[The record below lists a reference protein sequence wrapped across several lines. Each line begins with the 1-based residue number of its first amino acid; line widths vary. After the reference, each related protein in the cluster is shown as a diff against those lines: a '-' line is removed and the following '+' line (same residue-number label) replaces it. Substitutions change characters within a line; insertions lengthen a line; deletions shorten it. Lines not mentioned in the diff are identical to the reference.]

1 MPTASNHDQSHD
13 EQARLLDQVLN
24 DLDPEV
30 LADPDVPDMLLHRV
44 NNSTGAPAGDS
55 DSVGPD
61 GGIADLMGLTAEA
74 PTDLGDTAISPGV
87 QAYDDTLSSERIHSS
102 ADLYYLCL
110 HEQLGVFE
118 VVWKLQELFQAGSL
132 RISHGPGA
140 FGLYRFDKHSALRY
154 RRADRLRAYRRV
166 LGSGP
171 ETAGTNSR
179 PNDSFRRL
187 MRNFITEVAKFWRDK
202 RVSTVIR
209 DRASDPSF
217 GSIASVRRS
226 GLDLRTNVKNSSYG
240 FVNVLRI
247 ETSQALAEAFKILG
261 AEDVRAQFGAET
273 AWDTIELVMWQ
284 YFHRTVA
291 ASTMNRMATTGRDV
305 LRWLAQ
311 PHILRAD
318 RHGFEAALY
327 AIADEA
333 EEWISSRAG
342 LQTSR
347 PTPPPRHIYVNGA
360 SPAGPRAA
368 TSTRLPMRTVG

>member
-1 MPTASNHDQSHD
+1 MP
-13 EQARLLDQVLN
+13 
-24 DLDPEV
+24 
-30 LADPDVPDMLLHRV
+30 
-44 NNSTGAPAGDS
+44 
-55 DSVGPD
+55 
-61 GGIADLMGLTAEA
+61 
-74 PTDLGDTAISPGV
+74 SPC
-87 QAYDDTLSSERIHSS
+87 
-102 ADLYYLCL
+102 LYYLSL

-140 FGLYRFDKHSALRY
+140 FGLYRFDKHSVLRY

-166 LGSGP
+166 LGYGP
-171 ETAGTNSR
+171 ATAGPNAR
-179 PNDSFRRL
+179 PNENFDRL
-187 MRNFITEVAKFWRDK
+187 LRNFITEVAKFWRDK
-202 RVSTVIR
+202 RISNVIR
-209 DRASDPSF
+209 ERATDPSF
-217 GSIASVRRS
+217 GSIAIVRRS

-261 AEDVRAQFGAET
+261 AEDIRAQFGAET
-273 AWDTIELVMWQ
+273 AWDTVELVMWQ

-311 PHILRAD
+311 PHILRED
-318 RHGFEAALY
+318 RRGFEASLY

-333 EEWISSRAG
+333 EEWISSRSG

-347 PTPPPRHIYVNGA
+347 PTPPPRNIYVNGA
-360 SPAGPRAA
+360 PPAGPRAA
-368 TSTRLPMRTVG
+368 GSTRLPMRTVG